1 MFRDL
6 KEYQQIQKIYEEKI
20 NLTEED
26 RIVEEIINETFS
38 EDEIEFILENMQEI
52 VSEDESED
60 LEEQLSRFVGG
71 LTKMARGGSGL
82 SKFASKITPRV
93 RQVSFNNMRTSP
105 ILNKFGKPLQINT
118 KAGSVSTGPSMAD
131 KFKSFTSNLKD
142 RASKI
147 RSKFDRKITTTKTS
161 STLKDPK
168 GAPLKTTTTK
178 VVNPINKRNAAVAG
192 TALVGA
198 GVAAGL
204 ASRKNT
210 TTTGGGTDAEGKKIP
225 STAEIRKKA
234 QEKRGGDV
242 AIGGGNAGA
251 STDSGG
257 TSQSTIK
264 SVEQKTETKPTET
277 KKMSSIEKKNRA
289 RFGDKRIDMLKAK
302 NKDFQSMK
310 KGGMSKDD
318 FIKKYPKSI
327 TAQRA
332 AGLRDHKELDAYDMV
347 LEYLM
352 STQQVATIEE
362 ANYVMTEMDE
372 KTIQSIVE
380 EQKKNL
386 NEIRG
391 LGKITLGQIGSG
403 LVKGGL
409 AVGAYKLA
417 FGGKGNNTNTNTNTN
432 TKTNTPNVTDDKNK
446 KSDKEDLFKKG
457 IETINQAKENPGT
470 GLNPNTRKALE
481 LMKNNGY

>member
-20 NLTEED
+20 CLTEED
-26 RIVEEIINETFS
+26 KIVEEIINETFS

-71 LTKMARGGSGL
+71 LTKMARGGTRL
-82 SKFASKITPRV
+82 SKIAPRV

-118 KAGSVSTGPSMAD
+118 KVGSTSTGPGMAD
-131 KFKSFTSNLKD
+131 RFKSFTSNLKD
-142 RASKI
+142 KASNI

-192 TALVGA
+192 GAAVTA

-210 TTTGGGTDAEGKKIP
+210 TTTGGGTDAEGKRIP

-234 QEKRGGDV
+234 QERRGGDAAV
-242 AIGGGNAGA
+242 GGGNAGA

-264 SVEQKTETKPTET
+264 SVEQKTETKPV

-289 RFGDKRIDMLKAK
+289 RFGDKRVDFLKQK
-302 NKDFQSMK
+302 NKDFQNMK
-310 KGGMSKDD
+310 KGGMTKDD

-327 TAQRA
+327 TAQKA
-332 AGLRDHKELDAYDMV
+332 AGLRDHKEVDAYDMV

-362 ANYVMTEMDE
+362 ANYVMIEMDE

-386 NEIRG
+386 NEVRLGTVAKVAVPIAAG
-391 LGKITLGQIGSG
+391 LGLMGQ
-403 LVKGGL
+403 L
-409 AVGAYKLA
+409 AKKDPVGNNRQDFQMNYKL
-417 FGGKGNNTNTNTNTN
+417 
-432 TKTNTPNVTDDKNK
+432 K
-446 KSDKEDLFKKG
+446 KLS
-457 IETINQAKENPGT
+457 GT
-470 GLNPNTRKALE
+470 GDSPEFRDSFGIPRDYQITPEQKKKYNIK
-481 LMKNNGY
+481 

>member
-20 NLTEED
+20 CLTEED
-26 RIVEEIINETFS
+26 KIVEEIINETFS
-38 EDEIEFILENMQEI
+38 EDEIEFILENLQEI

-71 LTKMARGGSGL
+71 LTKMARGQTGL

-118 KAGSVSTGPSMAD
+118 KVGSTSTGPGMAD

-204 ASRKNT
+204 SGRKNT

-225 STAEIRKKA
+225 STDEIRKRA

-264 SVEQKTETKPTET
+264 SVEQKTETKPV

-289 RFGDKRIDMLKAK
+289 RFGDKRVDFLKQK
-302 NKDFQSMK
+302 NKDFQNMK
-310 KGGMSKDD
+310 KGGMTKDD

-327 TAQRA
+327 TAQKA
-332 AGLRDHKELDAYDMV
+332 AGLRDHKEVDAYDMV

-386 NEIRG
+386 NEVRLKTAVKVAAPFVG
-391 LGKITLGQIGSG
+391 LAALGQLGK
-403 LVKGGL
+403 KDP
-409 AVGAYKLA
+409 VGNSRNDFQMNYKL
-417 FGGKGNNTNTNTNTN
+417 
-432 TKTNTPNVTDDKNK
+432 K
-446 KSDKEDLFKKG
+446 KLG
-457 IETINQAKENPGT
+457 GT
-470 GLNPNTRKALE
+470 GDSPETRRMLE
-481 LMKNNGY
+481 IPLDYQITPEQKKKYGIN

>member
-20 NLTEED
+20 HLTEED
-26 RIVEEIINETFS
+26 TIVEEIINETFS

-60 LEEQLSRFVGG
+60 LEEQLSRFIGG
-71 LTKMARGGSGL
+71 LTKMARGGT
-82 SKFASKITPRV
+82 KVSKIIPRV
-93 RQVSFNNMRTSP
+93 RKVSFNNMRTSP
-105 ILNKFGKPLQINT
+105 ILNKFGQPLQINT
-118 KAGSVSTGPSMAD
+118 KVGSVSTGPSMAD
-131 KFKSFTSNLKD
+131 KFKTFTSNLKD

-147 RSKFDRKITTTKTS
+147 RSKFDRKVTTTKTS

-168 GAPLKTTTTK
+168 GNPLKTTTTK
-178 VVNPINKRNAAVAG
+178 VVNPINKRNAVVAG
-192 TALVGA
+192 GAAVTA

-210 TTTGGGTDAEGKKIP
+210 TTTGGGTDAEGKKII
-225 STAEIRKKA
+225 STDEIRKRA
-234 QEKRGGDV
+234 REKRGGDV
-242 AIGGGNAGA
+242 AVGGGNAGA

-257 TSQSTIK
+257 TAGPQKT
-264 SVEQKTETKPTET
+264 ETKTETKPTET

-289 RFGDKRIDMLKAK
+289 RFGDKRVDFLKQK
-302 NKDFQSMK
+302 NKDFQNYK
-310 KGGMSKDD
+310 KGGMTKDD

-327 TAQRA
+327 TAQKE

-362 ANYVMTEMDE
+362 ANYVMIEMDE

-386 NEIRG
+386 NEIKG

-417 FGGKGNNTNTNTNTN
+417 FGGKGNNTNTNTNT
-432 TKTNTPNVTDDKNK
+432 KTNTSVTPPDKNEK
-446 KSDKEDLFKKG
+446 KDKEDLLKKG

-481 LMKNNGY
+481 LMKKYEQGY

>member
-20 NLTEED
+20 CLTEED
-26 RIVEEIINETFS
+26 KIVEEIINETFS
-38 EDEIEFILENMQEI
+38 EDEIEFILENLQEI

-71 LTKMARGGSGL
+71 LTKMARGGTGL

-118 KAGSVSTGPSMAD
+118 KVGSTSTGPGMAD

-204 ASRKNT
+204 AGRKNT

-225 STAEIRKKA
+225 STAEIRAKA
-234 QEKRGGDV
+234 AEKRGGTP

-257 TSQSTIK
+257 TQGK
-264 SVEQKTETKPTET
+264 GGVETKPTT
-277 KKMSSIEKKNRA
+277 TAPQKKMSSIEKKNRA

-302 NKDFQSMK
+302 NKDFQAMK

-332 AGLRDHKELDAYDMV
+332 AGLRDHKEVDAYDMV

-362 ANYVMTEMDE
+362 ANYVMIEMDA

-386 NEIRG
+386 DEKFNLGKVRILPALIKGGAAVIGTKMIASKLGQQSGQNQITPPVVPSTTKTKKEDNKKYENPDDGSIPGRYKDESLRDYNIRRNRG
-391 LGKITLGQIGSG
+391 LQDAI
-403 LVKGGL
+403 
-409 AVGAYKLA
+409 
-417 FGGKGNNTNTNTNTN
+417 
-432 TKTNTPNVTDDKNK
+432 NK
-446 KSDKEDLFKKG
+446 S
-457 IETINQAKENPGT
+457 
-470 GLNPNTRKALE
+470 
-481 LMKNNGY
+481 

>member
-71 LTKMARGGSGL
+71 LTKMARGGTGL

-210 TTTGGGTDAEGKKIP
+210 TTTGGGTDAEGKRIP

-386 NEIRG
+386 IEKNF
-391 LGKITLGQIGSG
+391 SG
-403 LVKGGL
+403 V
-409 AVGAYKLA
+409 
-417 FGGKGNNTNTNTNTN
+417 FQ
-432 TKTNTPNVTDDKNK
+432 
-446 KSDKEDLFKKG
+446 SDKLNKIYSNQPKMTAKGEEILPNLPDPTIMRGKKVVFKPKG
-457 IETINQAKENPGT
+457 TSTPRIFGDPKGEF
-470 GLNPNTRKALE
+470 
-481 LMKNNGY
+481 NNFFK

>member
-20 NLTEED
+20 CLTEED
-26 RIVEEIINETFS
+26 KIVEEIINETFS

-71 LTKMARGGSGL
+71 LTKMARGGTRL
-82 SKFASKITPRV
+82 SKIAPRV

-210 TTTGGGTDAEGKKIP
+210 TTTGGGTDAEGKRIP

-242 AIGGGNAGA
+242 AVGGGNAGA

-362 ANYVMTEMDE
+362 ANYVMTEMDAE
-372 KTIQSIVE
+372 TIQGIVE
-380 EQKKNL
+380 AQKK
-386 NEIRG
+386 
-391 LGKITLGQIGSG
+391 T
-403 LVKGGL
+403 
-409 AVGAYKLA
+409 
-417 FGGKGNNTNTNTNTN
+417 
-432 TKTNTPNVTDDKNK
+432 
-446 KSDKEDLFKKG
+446 
-457 IETINQAKENPGT
+457 
-470 GLNPNTRKALE
+470 
-481 LMKNNGY
+481 LMKEQG

>member
-20 NLTEED
+20 CLTEED
-26 RIVEEIINETFS
+26 KIVEEIINETFS

-71 LTKMARGGSGL
+71 LTKMARGGTRL
-82 SKFASKITPRV
+82 SKIAPRV

-118 KAGSVSTGPSMAD
+118 KVGSTSTGPGMAD
-131 KFKSFTSNLKD
+131 RFKSFTSNLKD
-142 RASKI
+142 KASNI

-192 TALVGA
+192 GAAVTA

-264 SVEQKTETKPTET
+264 SVEQKTETKPV

-289 RFGDKRIDMLKAK
+289 RFGDKRVDFLKQK
-302 NKDFQSMK
+302 NKDFQNMK
-310 KGGMSKDD
+310 KGGMTKDD

-327 TAQRA
+327 TAQKA
-332 AGLRDHKELDAYDMV
+332 AGLRDHKEVDAYDMV

-362 ANYVMTEMDE
+362 ANYVMIEMDA

-386 NEIRG
+386 NEIKG
-391 LGKITLGQIGSG
+391 LGKLTLGQIGSG

-432 TKTNTPNVTDDKNK
+432 TKTNTPNVTVDKGK
-446 KSDKEDLFKKG
+446 KKDKEDLLKKG

-470 GLNPNTRKALE
+470 GLNPNTRAALE
-481 LMKNNGY
+481 LMKKYEQGY

>member
-71 LTKMARGGSGL
+71 LTKMARGGTGL

-210 TTTGGGTDAEGKKIP
+210 TTTGGGTDAEGKRIP

-332 AGLRDHKELDAYDMV
+332 AGLRDHKEVDAYDMV

-362 ANYVMTEMDE
+362 ANYVMIEMDE
-372 KTIQSIVE
+372 KTIQSIV
-380 EQKKNL
+380 KDF
-386 NEIRG
+386 
-391 LGKITLGQIGSG
+391 S
-403 LVKGGL
+403 V
-409 AVGAYKLA
+409 
-417 FGGKGNNTNTNTNTN
+417 
-432 TKTNTPNVTDDKNK
+432 
-446 KSDKEDLFKKG
+446 
-457 IETINQAKENPGT
+457 
-470 GLNPNTRKALE
+470 
-481 LMKNNGY
+481 